1 MTQTTL
7 TSATAWSPDQIA
19 TPVGDAI
26 PEALINQITT
36 RAGVVEGDEPAIR
49 VPVVHDDEGAF
60 IVPEGEIIP
69 EVEPELAE
77 ALVLTTKVAKII
89 PVSREQI
96 VQDGTNRMLSAAAKR
111 SITEKSNDVLLNT
124 ATGGNA
130 PAGLLNQGIIDA
142 GKLDT
147 NLDALID
154 AMATIEAN
162 GSNPSH
168 IVLAPDTW
176 ATLRKLKTGDN
187 SQQTLLGAGTSDAA
201 RLLLDT
207 PVLVNKAIPA
217 GTGLIVDNQDI
228 VSAYGEVM
236 TNMSEHVY
244 FASDRVA
251 VRVMFRFGATIVHP
265 DRHATFSI
273 ATQDAGDDEAGDGE
287 ASA

>member
-1 MTQTTL
+1 MTQTTN
-7 TSATAWSPDQIA
+7 TTAKAWSPDVV
-19 TPVGDAI
+19 TSVGDAI

-36 RAGVVEGDEPAIR
+36 RAGVVEGDEPAVR
-49 VPVVHDDEGAF
+49 VPVVRDDGAF

-69 EVEPELAE
+69 EADPELAE
-77 ALVLTTKVAKII
+77 AVVLTTKVAKII
-89 PVSREQI
+89 PVSREQLY
-96 VQDGTNRMLSAAAKR
+96 QNGTNRLLSNAAKR
-111 SITEKSNDVLLNT
+111 SITEKSNDVLLNNT
-124 ATGGNA
+124 AEGA
-130 PAGLLNQGIIDA
+130 PAGLLHQGIIDA
-142 GKLDT
+142 GELDT
-147 NLDALID
+147 NLDTLID

-176 ATLRKLKTGDN
+176 ATIRKLKTGDN
-187 SQQTLLGAGTSDAA
+187 SQQSLLGAGTSDAT

-228 VSAYGEVM
+228 VSAYGEIM
-236 TNMSEHVY
+236 ADISEHVY
-244 FASDRVA
+244 FTSDRVA
-251 VRVMFRFGATIVHP
+251 VRVMFRFGASVVHA

-273 ATQDAGDDEAGDGE
+273 ATAGDGE

>member
-1 MTQTTL
+1 MTQTTK
-7 TSATAWSPDQIA
+7 TSAAAWSPDQIA
-19 TPVGDAI
+19 TPVGEAI
-26 PEALINQITT
+26 PESLIHLITT
-36 RAGVVEGDEPAIR
+36 RAGVVEGDEPAVR
-49 VPVVHDDEGAF
+49 VPVVHDEGAF

-89 PVSREQI
+89 PISREQS
-96 VQDGTNRMLSAAAKR
+96 VQSGTNRLVSAAAKR

-124 ATGGNA
+124 ATGGSA
-130 PAGLLNQGIIDA
+130 PAGLLHQGILDA
-142 GKLDT
+142 GELDSNLDT
-147 NLDALID
+147 LID

-176 ATLRKLKTGDN
+176 AAIRKLKTADTSN
-187 SQQTLLGAGTSDAA
+187 QTLLGAGTSDAT

-217 GTGLIVDNQDI
+217 GSGLIVDKQDI
-228 VSAYGEVM
+228 VSAYGDVM
-236 TNMSEHVY
+236 ANTSDHLY

-251 VRVMFRFGATIVHP
+251 LRIMFRFGATIVHP
-265 DRHATFSI
+265 ERHATFSI
-273 ATQDAGDDEAGDGE
+273 ATADAGEGEAG
-287 ASA
+287 A